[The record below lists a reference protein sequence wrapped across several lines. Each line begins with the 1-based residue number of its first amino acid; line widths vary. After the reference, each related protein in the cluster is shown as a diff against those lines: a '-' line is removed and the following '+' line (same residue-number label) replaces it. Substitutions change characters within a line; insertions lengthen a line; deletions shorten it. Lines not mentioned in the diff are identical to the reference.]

1 MLLRRCTAAWGN
13 RQNTTTAL
21 GWVSLY
27 SMLRHWPCTSH
38 APQSQKTQGYYPGGS
53 CKPADPWCHISP
65 ADERRSWSAEPPAS
79 CMSKKS
85 AQWGNCFHAQHM
97 TPPPQPLQPVCYLWA
112 TSSGRW
118 TARLNYY
125 DTLRPQTDATCCA
138 NQCGL
143 HLGCDGGNP
152 RALLLTAVRLSQQTM
167 SIRSMLQSQL
177 IFDRD
182 SATTETASMH
192 VPPPWG

>member
-1 MLLRRCTAAWGN
+1 MHPKARKLKGTTQEGAAN
-13 RQNTTTAL
+13 LQIL
-21 GWVSLY
+21 GATF
-27 SMLRHWPCTSH
+27 P
-38 APQSQKTQGYYPGGS
+38 
-53 CKPADPWCHISP
+53 P

-125 DTLRPQTDATCCA
+125 DTLRPQTDAACCA

-192 VPPPWG
+192 VPPLGLHCSRLAANPCRPHSHGRNTKAPA